1 MALFGDRIFYSTLK
15 MKAIWIANKHTGKDM
30 VRMNLNPSTVPPGQ
44 LKVVHPHVQPGAED
58 GAQGSGESLVT
69 PEEPSTY
76 ILLTFRFKLD
86 A

>member
-1 MALFGDRIFYSTLK
+1 

-69 PEEPSTY
+69 PEQPSTY